1 MSTYTKNIIMA
12 EIQKFDEWM
21 FKIRNKY
28 YFDHE
33 RMAHAYDKILELANE

>member
-1 MSTYTKNIIMA
+1 MT
-12 EIQKFDEWM
+12 EIKKFDEWM

-33 RMAHAYDKILELANE
+33 RMSHAYEKILYPTNE